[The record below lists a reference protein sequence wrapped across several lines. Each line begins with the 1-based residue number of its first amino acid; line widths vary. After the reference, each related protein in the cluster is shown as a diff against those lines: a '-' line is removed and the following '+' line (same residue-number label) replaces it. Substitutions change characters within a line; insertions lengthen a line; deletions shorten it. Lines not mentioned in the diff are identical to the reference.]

1 VERLAGMQAQEPKP
15 PFIGLWSRVADFR
28 REDLHQALHQ
38 REVVR
43 GTLMRAT
50 LHLMGATDYLAF
62 RTPLQP
68 VMTAALRV
76 LRERAEGLELDRL
89 LAVARRVLE
98 EEPRTFNELRRLLL
112 EAFPEVNDRALG
124 YAVRTNLALVMVPTQ
139 DRWAFPSVAKFTL
152 AETWLTTPPS
162 VDDAPG
168 ALALRYL
175 AAFGPAGS
183 ADLQAWSGLPAMK
196 RVLDEA
202 RPRLLVFHD
211 ERGRELFDLPDALR
225 PDEEVAAPARFL
237 PEFDNL
243 VLAHA
248 DRTRVLADEHRGSVV
263 TKNLRVKATFLWDGF
278 VAGTWTVERKK
289 AQATLHIT
297 PFEPMPRRAVEQLT
311 DEGEAMLR
319 FIEDDASSFA
329 VTFDDRGRDSG

>member
-1 VERLAGMQAQEPKP
+1 
-15 PFIGLWSRVADFR
+15 
-28 REDLHQALHQ
+28 
-38 REVVR
+38 
-43 GTLMRAT
+43 MRAT

-68 VMTAALRV
+68 VMTAAMRAV
-76 LRERAEGLELDRL
+76 RDRAEGLVLEQL
-89 LAVARRVLE
+89 LPVARRALE
-98 EEPRTFNELRRLLL
+98 EEPRTFDELRRLLL

-152 AETWLTTPPS
+152 AETWLGAPPS
-162 VDDAPG
+162 VDDAPE

-183 ADLQAWSGLPAMK
+183 ADLQAWSGLAGMK
-196 RVLDEA
+196 RVLEGA

-211 ERGRELFDLPDALR
+211 ERGRELFDLPDAPR
-225 PDEEVAAPARFL
+225 PHEGDPAPARFL

-278 VAGTWTVERKK
+278 VAGTWTVERTK
-289 AQATLHIT
+289 AVATLRIT
-297 PFEPMPRRAVEQLT
+297 PFEALPRRAAQKLSE
-311 DEGEAMLR
+311 EGEAMLR
-319 FIEDDASSFA
+319 FIEDDAASFE
-329 VTFDDRGRDSG
+329 VKFEDRERDPG